1 MKAREGL
8 LKCKELGL
16 SKDEMK
22 KLLPIVDTSSSDS
35 GLDSNFF
42 FFGSFIDPYTHAS
55 NMIHVCRFKEKRY
68 SHSLLAVV
76 WIILIILFL
85 SFPLFLGAFD
95 GVLEL
100 LVRAGRSIP
109 EAIMMMIP
117 EAWQNDKNM
126 DPHRKALYEYFSA
139 LMEPW
144 DGPALISCKS
154 SKKTFWFS
162 HWVGSPATFGLC

>member
-1 MKAREGL
+1 M
-8 LKCKELGL
+8 C
-16 SKDEMK
+16 
-22 KLLPIVDTSSSDS
+22 TDS
-35 GLDSNFF
+35 RRRDIATQALT
-42 FFGSFIDPYTHAS
+42 FGGCL
-55 NMIHVCRFKEKRY
+55 NY
-68 SHSLLAVV
+68 SEN
-76 WIILIILFL
+76 LIILFL
-85 SFPLFLGAFD
+85 RFPLFLGAFD

-154 SKKTFWFS
+154 S
-162 HWVGSPATFGLC
+162 